1 MRPKTHRWA
10 STFLAPL
17 ALTAGAAGADPTYH
31 ASLLWNNE
39 AVDTPDGTLRSGAT
53 YDSMLLA
60 ALDARIGEDDAPAN
74 GRLHISFLGVRSG
87 LPSANYIGD
96 FQTASNIEAPDAT
109 RIYSAW
115 YRQTWAH
122 ANSIQAGLIDLNTL
136 FDVTDAAGLL
146 LNASFGLDPTL
157 SGNLP
162 VSTYPEPGYGI
173 VFGRTQG
180 TFALNVGLFQADPT
194 QRMGPIGQGALAIA
208 ELDYGY
214 ANNLPT
220 QIGIGLWRYRQPN
233 PIIAATSLT
242 GGYINLSQSLNG
254 SGVRHT
260 RAFLRLGMAPGN
272 DSPVPRH
279 LSLGIDV
286 SAPLA
291 TRPDDH
297 LSLGMTSAALRG
309 QNTETTYEA
318 TYQIALNEQ
327 FALQPDFQYITHVS
341 GTDRNASVFILRL
354 QLALD

>member
-1 MRPKTHRWA
+1 MHPKVHRLA
-10 STFLAPL
+10 VACLAPFAL
-17 ALTAGAAGADPTYH
+17 ATGIAGAEPAYH

-39 AVDTPDGTLRSGAT
+39 AVDTPDGMLRNGAT
-53 YDSMLLA
+53 YNSMLLG
-60 ALDARIGEDDAPAN
+60 ALDARIGNVDASAN
-74 GRLHISFLGVRSG
+74 GRLHVSFLAVRSG

-96 FQTASNIEAPDAT
+96 FQTASNIEAADAT

-122 ANSIQAGLIDLNTL
+122 ANSLQAGLIDLNTI

-173 VFGRTQG
+173 VYGREQD
-180 TFALNVGLFQADPT
+180 TFALNAGLFQADPA

-214 ANNLPT
+214 SDDLPT
-220 QIGIGLWRYRQPN
+220 QIGVGLWRYRQPD
-233 PIIAATSLT
+233 PAVAATSLT

-254 SGVRHT
+254 SGVRHA

-309 QNTETTYEA
+309 QNTETAYEA
-318 TYQIALNEQ
+318 TYQIALSQQ
-327 FALQPDFQYITHVS
+327 FALQPDVQYITHVS
-341 GTDRNASVFILRL
+341 GTDRNATVFLLRL